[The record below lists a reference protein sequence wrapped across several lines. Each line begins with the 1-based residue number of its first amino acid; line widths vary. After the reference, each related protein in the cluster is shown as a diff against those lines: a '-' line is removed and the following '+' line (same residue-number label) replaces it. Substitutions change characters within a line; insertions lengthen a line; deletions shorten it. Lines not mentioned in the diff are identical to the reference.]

1 MAYQT
6 LISAAELA
14 PRIGDSAWILLD
26 CRFDLADPEAGE
38 RAYLEGHIPGAQ
50 YAHLDRDLSA
60 PPTGSN
66 GRHPLPGTHA
76 LTARFGTWGISPHHQ
91 VVAYDAG
98 NGIAAR
104 LWWCLRSLGHAASAV
119 LDGGWPAWVQSGGE
133 VRSGSETRPAAVFR
147 PGGALT
153 RSVLAEDVLGMA
165 RILDARAPERFRG
178 DIEPI
183 DRVAGHIPSAV
194 NHPWTMS
201 LNEQGEHLP
210 AEVLR
215 RQLSETLSG
224 APVEDAVVYCGSGVT
239 ACNVILA
246 AEHAGLGTLSLYAG
260 SWSEWCSDPTR
271 PVATGPSA

>member
-1 MAYQT
+1 VAYQT

-14 PRIGDSAWILLD
+14 PRTGDSAWVLLD
-26 CRFDLADPEAGE
+26 CRFELADPEAGE

-50 YAHLDRDLSA
+50 YANLDRDLSA
-60 PPTGSN
+60 SPTGSN

-76 LTARFGTWGISPHHQ
+76 LAARFETWGISAHHQ

-104 LWWCLRSLGHAASAV
+104 LWWCLRSLGHAAAAV

-147 PGGALT
+147 PGRALT
-153 RSVLAEDVLGMA
+153 KSVLAEGVLGMA
-165 RILDARAPERFRG
+165 TILDARAPERYRG
-178 DIEPI
+178 DIEPV
-183 DRVAGHIPSAV
+183 DRVAGHIPGAV

-201 LNEQGEHLP
+201 LDEHGEHLP
-210 AEVLR
+210 VEILR
-215 RQLSETLSG
+215 RQLSATLSG
-224 APVEDAVVYCGSGVT
+224 APIEDAVVYCGSGVT

-246 AEHAGLGTLSLYAG
+246 AEHAGLGALSLYAG

-271 PVATGPSA
+271 PVATGPSP